1 MKGMF
6 LDDSMSN
13 LTSASNEASLSSS
26 SNKNEVG
33 TMYPPPQQMQQSSL
47 ASVPINSDNQTQ
59 TNKKKRNLPGNPG
72 KPCWLSYVICL
83 ILIKSMYIRQC

>member
-1 MKGMF
+1 MF

-33 TMYPPPQQMQQSSL
+33 TMYPPTQQMQQQQQSF
-47 ASVPINSDNQTQ
+47 ASVPINSNNIQTQ
-59 TNKKKRNLPGNPG
+59 SNKKKRNLPGNPG
-72 KPCWLSYVICL
+72 KL
-83 ILIKSMYIRQC
+83 I